1 MKYDQT
7 LFTVLKNQLPQ
18 DLAKDNFPAKIV
30 YKLLIINVT
39 SFSSYSYC
47 SNSEH
52 WSQKR
57 AQSGNIHSIIL
68 DVYVERQSAQ
78 KFPFLQQQNHT
89 WFIWENN
96 TGIR

>member
-7 LFTVLKNQLPQ
+7 LFTVLKNRLPQ

-30 YKLLIINVT
+30 YKLSTINVT
-39 SFSSYSYC
+39 SFTSNSYC

-52 WSQKR
+52 WSQKLP
-57 AQSGNIHSIIL
+57 QSRNIHSIIL

-96 TGIR
+96 TEAI